1 MLEYPVDV
9 TKTEDGEYVAH
20 LVDLPD
26 GPAGYGVDPYAA
38 LNDLSD
44 SAHGELL
51 QLYKSGVLPKPSSAN
66 DRPTISFDRHATE
79 EKPGPTMNAQLSGG
93 TGQQHGM
100 LGYSWT
106 NDVVFPDK

>member
-9 TKTEDGEYVAH
+9 TKTEDGEYVAR

-26 GPAGYGVDPYAA
+26 GPAGHGIDPYAA

-44 SAHGELL
+44 TAPGELL
-51 QLYKSGVLPKPSSAN
+51 RLYKSGILPKPSSAN
-66 DRPTISFDRHATE
+66 DRPTVSFDSSATGDGPE
-79 EKPGPTMNAQLSGG
+79 PTMNTRLIGG
-93 TGQQHGM
+93 TGQQWKM

-106 NDVVFPDK
+106 NDVVFHDE